1 MKSTN
6 PRILTGVVTSNKADK
21 TITVKIERKV
31 KHPLYGKVVK
41 RASKVHA
48 HDENNSASIGDIV
61 SVKECRPIS
70 KTKTWVLVSDE
81 IPQTVE
87 DDRLIDVSVAAAVQ
101 LGFYEKGLA
110 KVHVEVLDIEAGTVS
125 YTIEVGRFAD
135 NQSALALLVELRN
148 KIDFESEKIRVKPIS
163 GSSYGIEIGPIY
175 RKRNLEKIESLMK
188 VMDVP
193 SVRVFLKD

>member
-48 HDENNSASIGDIV
+48 HDENNSASIGDTV

-70 KTKTWVLVSDE
+70 KTKTWVLVTDVVSKTPEDE
-81 IPQTVE
+81 
-87 DDRLIDVSVAAAVQ
+87 
-101 LGFYEKGLA
+101 
-110 KVHVEVLDIEAGTVS
+110 
-125 YTIEVGRFAD
+125 
-135 NQSALALLVELRN
+135 
-148 KIDFESEKIRVKPIS
+148 
-163 GSSYGIEIGPIY
+163 
-175 RKRNLEKIESLMK
+175 
-188 VMDVP
+188 
-193 SVRVFLKD
+193 

>member
-70 KTKTWVLVSDE
+70 KSKTWVLVSDG

-87 DDRLIDVSVAAAVQ
+87 
-101 LGFYEKGLA
+101 
-110 KVHVEVLDIEAGTVS
+110 
-125 YTIEVGRFAD
+125 
-135 NQSALALLVELRN
+135 N
-148 KIDFESEKIRVKPIS
+148 K
-163 GSSYGIEIGPIY
+163 
-175 RKRNLEKIESLMK
+175 
-188 VMDVP
+188 
-193 SVRVFLKD
+193 

>member
-6 PRILTGVVTSNKADK
+6 PRILTGVVTSSKADK

-81 IPQTVE
+81 MPQTVE
-87 DDRLIDVSVAAAVQ
+87 D
-101 LGFYEKGLA
+101 K
-110 KVHVEVLDIEAGTVS
+110 
-125 YTIEVGRFAD
+125 
-135 NQSALALLVELRN
+135 
-148 KIDFESEKIRVKPIS
+148 
-163 GSSYGIEIGPIY
+163 
-175 RKRNLEKIESLMK
+175 
-188 VMDVP
+188 
-193 SVRVFLKD
+193 

>member
-48 HDENNSASIGDIV
+48 HDEKNSASIGDIV

-70 KTKTWVLVSDE
+70 KTKTWVLVSDD

-87 DDRLIDVSVAAAVQ
+87 D
-101 LGFYEKGLA
+101 K
-110 KVHVEVLDIEAGTVS
+110 
-125 YTIEVGRFAD
+125 
-135 NQSALALLVELRN
+135 
-148 KIDFESEKIRVKPIS
+148 
-163 GSSYGIEIGPIY
+163 
-175 RKRNLEKIESLMK
+175 
-188 VMDVP
+188 
-193 SVRVFLKD
+193 

>member
-81 IPQTVE
+81 MPQTVPQTVE
-87 DDRLIDVSVAAAVQ
+87 D
-101 LGFYEKGLA
+101 K
-110 KVHVEVLDIEAGTVS
+110 
-125 YTIEVGRFAD
+125 
-135 NQSALALLVELRN
+135 
-148 KIDFESEKIRVKPIS
+148 
-163 GSSYGIEIGPIY
+163 
-175 RKRNLEKIESLMK
+175 
-188 VMDVP
+188 
-193 SVRVFLKD
+193 

>member
-48 HDENNSASIGDIV
+48 HDENNLASIGDIV

-70 KTKTWVLVSDE
+70 KTKTWVLVPDE
-81 IPQTVE
+81 MSQTVE
-87 DDRLIDVSVAAAVQ
+87 D
-101 LGFYEKGLA
+101 K
-110 KVHVEVLDIEAGTVS
+110 
-125 YTIEVGRFAD
+125 
-135 NQSALALLVELRN
+135 
-148 KIDFESEKIRVKPIS
+148 
-163 GSSYGIEIGPIY
+163 
-175 RKRNLEKIESLMK
+175 
-188 VMDVP
+188 
-193 SVRVFLKD
+193 

>member
-21 TITVKIERKV
+21 TIPVKIERKV

-81 IPQTVE
+81 MPQTAE
-87 DDRLIDVSVAAAVQ
+87 D
-101 LGFYEKGLA
+101 K
-110 KVHVEVLDIEAGTVS
+110 
-125 YTIEVGRFAD
+125 
-135 NQSALALLVELRN
+135 
-148 KIDFESEKIRVKPIS
+148 
-163 GSSYGIEIGPIY
+163 
-175 RKRNLEKIESLMK
+175 
-188 VMDVP
+188 
-193 SVRVFLKD
+193 

>member
-81 IPQTVE
+81 MSTAEE
-87 DDRLIDVSVAAAVQ
+87 DQ
-101 LGFYEKGLA
+101 
-110 KVHVEVLDIEAGTVS
+110 
-125 YTIEVGRFAD
+125 
-135 NQSALALLVELRN
+135 
-148 KIDFESEKIRVKPIS
+148 
-163 GSSYGIEIGPIY
+163 
-175 RKRNLEKIESLMK
+175 
-188 VMDVP
+188 
-193 SVRVFLKD
+193 

>member
-1 MKSTN
+1 MESTN
-6 PRILTGVVTSNKADK
+6 PRILTGVVISNKADK

-87 DDRLIDVSVAAAVQ
+87 D
-101 LGFYEKGLA
+101 K
-110 KVHVEVLDIEAGTVS
+110 
-125 YTIEVGRFAD
+125 
-135 NQSALALLVELRN
+135 
-148 KIDFESEKIRVKPIS
+148 
-163 GSSYGIEIGPIY
+163 
-175 RKRNLEKIESLMK
+175 
-188 VMDVP
+188 
-193 SVRVFLKD
+193 